1 MNLGAMPVSLASLK
15 CVLRTH
21 RAHSGFLLTHN
32 SAEFEN
38 LQLYTNLEKISHNI
52 SKYHILA
59 ELVSKEACVVHE
71 HAVRVCI
78 SGRGTVKQ

>member
-1 MNLGAMPVSLASLK
+1 MSLASLK

-38 LQLYTNLEKISHNI
+38 LQLYTDLEKISHNI
-52 SKYHILA
+52 SKYRILA
-59 ELVSKEACVVHE
+59 QLANKACVVHE

-78 SGRGTVKQ
+78 SGRQTVKQ